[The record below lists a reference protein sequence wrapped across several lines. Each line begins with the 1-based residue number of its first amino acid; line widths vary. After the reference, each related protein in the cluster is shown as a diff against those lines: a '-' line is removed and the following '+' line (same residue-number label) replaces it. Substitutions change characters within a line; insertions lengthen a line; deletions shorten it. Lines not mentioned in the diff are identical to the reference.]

1 MCQKINGLYD
11 TKKSCFQ
18 YDVEQ
23 CFGACID
30 KETPENYNIRVK
42 ECIAKNSFENQNMVV
57 IDIGRNK
64 NERSAVLIENGTYK
78 GYAFYELN
86 YQITNIEIL
95 KKIIIPMQN
104 NKDVR
109 TIIQS
114 YIQEKE
120 GFKNSTVLIDYI
132 CFYLI
137 EMLRVKPFLE
147 KLRQKVYIIIY
158 GTNTVSGRLFDLIL
172 LGVIVLSVV
181 LVMLETVEGFDTKYH
196 QEVVLLE
203 WTITIFFSI
212 EYILRIIT
220 TKKPL
225 RYIFSF
231 YGIIDLIAVLP
242 MYLSL
247 FLTGTSVL
255 TIVRAFRLLRLF
267 KILNHPKFTGQSL
280 HLREALIASR
290 NKIVVFIYF
299 VLISTVFIGSLMY
312 VVEGKESGFTSI
324 PMSIYWTIVT
334 LTTVGYGDISPVTP
348 LGQFIASFVMILGY
362 GIIAVP
368 TGIVSAEIAMQPDK
382 KDNKPKNINRCAVC
396 DIDNQPENANYC
408 YNCGNNLLDD

>member
-1 MCQKINGLYD
+1 
-11 TKKSCFQ
+11 
-18 YDVEQ
+18 
-23 CFGACID
+23 
-30 KETPENYNIRVK
+30 
-42 ECIAKNSFENQNMVV
+42 
-57 IDIGRNK
+57 
-64 NERSAVLIENGTYK
+64 
-78 GYAFYELN
+78 
-86 YQITNIEIL
+86 
-95 KKIIIPMQN
+95 
-104 NKDVR
+104 
-109 TIIQS
+109 
-114 YIQEKE
+114 
-120 GFKNSTVLIDYI
+120 
-132 CFYLI
+132 
-137 EMLRVKPFLE
+137 MLRVKPFLE

-172 LGVIVLSVV
+172 LAVIVLSVI

-196 QEVVLLE
+196 NEVVLLE
-203 WTITIFFSI
+203 WIITVFFSI

-290 NKIVVFIYF
+290 NKILVFIYF

-312 VVEGKESGFTSI
+312 VVVGIESGFTSI

-334 LTTVGYGDISPVTP
+334 LTTVGYGDISPITP

>member
-1 MCQKINGLYD
+1 MVKMLQ
-11 TKKSCFQ
+11 TK
-18 YDVEQ
+18 
-23 CFGACID
+23 
-30 KETPENYNIRVK
+30 T
-42 ECIAKNSFENQNMVV
+42 
-57 IDIGRNK
+57 
-64 NERSAVLIENGTYK
+64 
-78 GYAFYELN
+78 
-86 YQITNIEIL
+86 
-95 KKIIIPMQN
+95 
-104 NKDVR
+104 
-109 TIIQS
+109 
-114 YIQEKE
+114 
-120 GFKNSTVLIDYI
+120 
-132 CFYLI
+132 
-137 EMLRVKPFLE
+137 FLE
-147 KLRQKVYIIIY
+147 KIRQKIYIVIY

-172 LGVIVLSVV
+172 LGVIVLSVI

-196 QEVVLLE
+196 NEVVFLE
-203 WTITIFFSI
+203 WIITAFFTI

-220 TKKPL
+220 TRKPI

-368 TGIVSAEIAMQPDK
+368 TGIVSAEIVKQPGK
-382 KDNKPKNINRCAVC
+382 KEENLNDTTLCAVC
-396 DIDNQPENANYC
+396 NKDNQPENANYC
-408 YNCGNNLLDD
+408 YNCGNTLLNG